1 MPYLESVFSLK
12 QKVLLKDYY
21 VGKGIFWL
29 YFRPHQDAGQQ
40 VTAIWKT
47 EKRILRFSSDKA

>member
-12 QKVLLKDYY
+12 QKILLKDYY

-29 YFRPHQDAGQQ
+29 YFRPHQDADNKLLLFGKQRR
-40 VTAIWKT
+40 
-47 EKRILRFSSDKA
+47 ES